1 MQVYAR
7 KVDNTPRNVIKL
19 KRLCTATVYIMDNYI
34 LVWKRKGDRGYGRG
48 C

>member
-34 LVWKRKGDRGYGRG
+34 FSMEKKRRPGYGRG